1 MPDRD
6 SPSFTLQLSQNK
18 YLAPSD
24 DRMDAVLTVRVGE
37 AGATAAAG
45 LPETAELLLVDCS
58 SSMDWPPTK
67 IEAARHA
74 CRVAVDSLRDGV
86 RFGVVECTGHAR
98 LIYPP
103 GPELAV
109 ADERTRHEAK
119 TAAAGLIAGGG
130 TAMST
135 WLELALELF
144 RASPAAIRHA
154 VLLTDGKNE
163 SDRTGALDAALGRC
177 RGEFACD
184 ARGIGDDW
192 EPRDLQRIASAL
204 RGTADAVLEDAELAG
219 DFRRLVQRAM
229 GRTVPDLRLRLTTMP
244 YSRLRFVKQVF
255 PAEVDLTAQCR
266 PQDGRAIEL
275 PTGAWGD
282 ELREYHLCLDVAPGD
297 LGRNEDRLL
306 GTVALAV
313 GNEDEGTVAV
323 GEAHAVVAYLTDDLA
338 LSSVPDEHVA
348 RATGQAEL
356 GHAVRTGWDAFAGGD
371 RAEAARE
378 WGVAFRLAT
387 ELGNAEILKRL
398 GRLVD
403 VSDDGEVSVKEG
415 ARPRDGFSLVLG
427 STLSALPPA
436 VVPPR
441 AAEPGTGG
449 APRQCVHCG
458 HLVRPT
464 ANRCGHCGQPPA
476 GDAAEVPS

>member
-74 CRVAVDSLRDGV
+74 CKVAVDSLRDGV

-98 LIYPP
+98 LVYPP

-109 ADERTRHEAK
+109 ADERTRHEAR

-135 WLELALELF
+135 WLELARELF
-144 RASPAAIRHA
+144 RASPGAIRHA

-163 SDRTGALDAALGRC
+163 SDRTGALEAALDRC

-192 EPRDLQRIASAL
+192 EPRDLQRIASVL

-219 DFRRLVQRAM
+219 DFRRLVERAM
-229 GRTVPDLRLRLTTMP
+229 GRTVPDLRLRLTTLP

-255 PAEVDLTAQCR
+255 PSEVDLTTQCR
-266 PQDGRAIEL
+266 AEDRAIEL

-282 ELREYHLCLDVAPGD
+282 ELREYHLCLDVAPAE

-306 GTVALAV
+306 GTVTLVVGDEEGAV
-313 GNEDEGTVAV
+313 VAV
-323 GEAHAVVAYLTDDLA
+323 GEAQAVVAYLTDDLA

-356 GHAVRTGWDAFAGGD
+356 GRAVRAGWDAFARDD
-371 RAEAARE
+371 RAEAVRE
-378 WGVAFRLAT
+378 WGAAVRLAT
-387 ELGNAEILKRL
+387 GLGNTEILKRL
-398 GRLVD
+398 GRLID
-403 VSDDGEVSVKEG
+403 VGDDGEVSVKDG
-415 ARPRDGFSLVLG
+415 VRPRDGFSLVLG
-427 STLSALPPA
+427 STVSAIPGAAAPA
-436 VVPPR
+436 
-441 AAEPGTGG
+441 AAAAPGSGG
-449 APRQCVHCG
+449 APRKCVHCG
-458 HLVRPT
+458 HMVRPT
-464 ANRCGHCGQPPA
+464 ANRCGHCGKPP
-476 GDAAEVPS
+476 AEVPS